1 MCSSHIDGYSTVP
14 KKEVKEENKNLLKM
28 SLYTCIYMYIIY
40 NNRQMM
46 MMYIYILYKLYYN
59 YIIITI
65 HIIYI
70 YIYHYIYGYH
80 YIYLSLS
87 IFQFQSLKGLSWLNT
102 TEQHQHIPRPRSA
115 GALHAS
121 KKKALWGQDGR
132 TRRTRRYFAHWK
144 RRCLSSMVIVQ
155 THVSGPCP
163 SAPACWDSAGL
174 SQNSPLIFN
183 VQ

>member
-1 MCSSHIDGYSTVP
+1 MDILRHPACHRSRNWWKENVIGVVP
-14 KKEVKEENKNLLKM
+14 LFESKIQRFPFPVSNHTWERIPVSKWWLCAQSISGHVFN
-28 SLYTCIYMYIIY
+28 TCII
-40 NNRQMM
+40 
-46 MMYIYILYKLYYN
+46 
-59 YIIITI
+59 
-65 HIIYI
+65 I
-70 YIYHYIYGYH
+70 YIYHYIS
-80 YIYLSLS
+80 LSL
-87 IFQFQSLKGLSWLNT
+87 FQFQSLKGLSWLNT

-121 KKKALWGQDGR
+121 KKKGPSGARMGAPGAL
-132 TRRTRRYFAHWK
+132 RYFAHWK

-163 SAPACWDSAGL
+163 SAPACWDSAVL